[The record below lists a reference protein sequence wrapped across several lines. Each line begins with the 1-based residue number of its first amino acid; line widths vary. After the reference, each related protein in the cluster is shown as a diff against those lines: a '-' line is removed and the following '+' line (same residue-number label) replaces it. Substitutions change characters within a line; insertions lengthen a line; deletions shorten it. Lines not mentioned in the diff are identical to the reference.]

1 MKRLLITLIA
11 ALALPNAVHS
21 NTWYL
26 LVKQDR
32 YQNGSMLAVPMKSE
46 KQCEQAGKDVIDV
59 TEWKKNSST
68 FIYNCI
74 KGK

>member
-1 MKRLLITLIA
+1 MKRLLLSLIA
-11 ALALPNAVHS
+11 ALALPNAVHADS
-21 NTWYL
+21 WYL
-26 LVKQDR
+26 LVKEDG
-32 YQNGSMLAVPMKSE
+32 YQKGSMVAIPMKSE

-59 TEWKKNSST
+59 KEWKENSSI